1 MTENTQ
7 NQDKATTAPTQQDV
21 AKSSDAKAEA
31 AATATATANLE
42 LSEDELE
49 ALAGGKGVYYGGG
62 SPT

>member
-21 AKSSDAKAEA
+21 AKSSDDKAEA
-31 AATATATANLE
+31 AATATANVE

-49 ALAGGKGVYYGGG
+49 AVAGGKGVYYGGG

>member
-31 AATATATANLE
+31 AATATANVE
-42 LSEDELE
+42 LSEDDLE
-49 ALAGGKGVYYGGG
+49 AVAGGKGVYYGGG